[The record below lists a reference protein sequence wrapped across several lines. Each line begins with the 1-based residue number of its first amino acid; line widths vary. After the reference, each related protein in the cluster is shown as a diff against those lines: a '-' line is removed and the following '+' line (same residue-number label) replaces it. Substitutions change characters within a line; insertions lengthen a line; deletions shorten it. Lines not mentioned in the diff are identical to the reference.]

1 MLFKLSTLS
10 NGLMSLPFTPTYS
23 SLSTFINCERAYQA
37 FYVTK
42 EAIKQD
48 TPATLFGSLIHALA
62 EEYARYARIA
72 AMPCSDYDDPDRHF
86 QYIKHIIDQYKPKSS
101 QVYIEHELNISKEG
115 QVLEWTDPNGLI
127 RGRNDF
133 ICINDQGV
141 AILIDWKTGKFKE
154 QYYDPKQL
162 QWNALLVFARFPE
175 VQTLYFCYV
184 YTGEGLQKKGKIERK
199 DIPAISEQ
207 IAHWHHRLDHA
218 YQTDSWTPKR
228 SGLCK
233 NHCEVLN
240 CRFNGRRQLG
250 ALGGK
255 SLEIN

>member
-1 MLFKLSTLS
+1 MP
-10 NGLMSLPFTPTYS
+10 LPFTPTYS
-23 SLSTFINCERAYQA
+23 SLNTFIGCERAYQA

-62 EEYARYARIA
+62 EEYAKYSHISVI
-72 AMPCSDYDDPDRHF
+72 PSSDYDDPERHF
-86 QYIKHIIDQYKPKSS
+86 QHIKTIIDQYKPKSS
-101 QVYIEHELNISKEG
+101 QVYIEHELNMSKDGEILDWANP
-115 QVLEWTDPNGLI
+115 QGLI

-133 ICINDQGV
+133 IGINDKGV
-141 AILIDWKTGKFKE
+141 AVLIDWKTGKFKE

-162 QWNALLVFARFPE
+162 QWNALLIFTHFPE

-184 YTGEGLQKKGKIERK
+184 YTAEGLQKKGKIERR
-199 DIPAISEQ
+199 DIPEISKQ
-207 IAHWHHRLDHA
+207 IVHWHQRLELA

-233 NHCEVLN
+233 NHCDVLN

-250 ALGGK
+250 PLGGN
-255 SLEIN
+255 SLATA